1 MILLDTSEWSVS
13 HTCISA
19 FPETSCWKVYRVP
32 TFYLCCFAYVRNVYG
47 DGLGFSALIGPVLFQ
62 ITGSWNRLT
71 DIFSMATGL
80 IVNSNVYLQETGT
93 KKQSSGYY
101 TILVLLV
108 SNYLVKTMLL
118 SKLQL

>member
-1 MILLDTSEWSVS
+1 M
-13 HTCISA
+13 
-19 FPETSCWKVYRVP
+19 
-32 TFYLCCFAYVRNVYG
+32 YG